1 MSHFN
6 RSAAVTAAFACLWL
20 TACGTGRTMVM
31 EPVAQKAT
39 FRAVKLEPAPDSVAV
54 PDELRSMFVDK
65 LRADLYGA
73 EGKPGPF
80 DEGDG
85 LTVRVRVIQF
95 QPGSQFQ
102 RWFWGGVGN
111 QGEASMQLLTEF
123 FQGENKLAHIQ
134 TEGRIG
140 SGFFGGS
147 VKSAVE
153 RAASEV
159 STYTVENFAEPARA
173 AEFLKQK

>member
-1 MSHFN
+1 MGHFK
-6 RSAAVTAAFACLWL
+6 RSATVVAAMACLWL

-31 EPVAQKAT
+31 EPVAEKVA
-39 FRAVKLEPAPDSVAV
+39 FDAAKLERSKDSVEV
-54 PDELRSMFVDK
+54 PEELRTMFVDK
-65 LRADLYGA
+65 LRADLYGTA
-73 EGKPGPF
+73 EAAGPF
-80 DEGDG
+80 TEGEG
-85 LTVRVRVIQF
+85 LTIRIKVVQF
-95 QPGSQFQ
+95 QAGSQFQ

-123 FQGENKLAHIQ
+123 FQGDKKLAHIQ

-153 RAASEV
+153 KAASEV
-159 STYTVENFAEPARA
+159 STYAVSNFADPTRA
-173 AEFLKQK
+173 AAFLKK

>member
-1 MSHFN
+1 MGQFN
-6 RSAAVTAAFACLWL
+6 RSAAIAAAFVCLLL

-31 EPVAQKAT
+31 EPVAEKAA
-39 FRAVKLEPAPDSVAV
+39 FDAVKLERATDSVAV
-54 PDELRSMFVDK
+54 PDELRTMFIDK
-65 LRADLYGA
+65 LRLDLFGTA
-73 EGKPGPF
+73 EKPGPF
-80 DEGDG
+80 AEGDG
-85 LTVRVRVIQF
+85 LTVRVKVVQF

-111 QGEASMQLLTEF
+111 QGEASIQLLTEY
-123 FQGENKLAHIQ
+123 FQGDRKLANIQ

-153 RAASEV
+153 KAASEI
-159 STYTVENFAEPARA
+159 STYTVENFADPVRA
-173 AEFLKQK
+173 AAFLKK